1 MKVWGNVAHSSY
13 TIMSRIT
20 IKYVVVG
27 YGKRYAMLK
36 ETNHIYNN
44 NNNNK
49 FKIQREILITYSHYG
64 LQ

>member
-44 NNNNK
+44 NNNK
-49 FKIQREILITYSHYG
+49 LKIQREILITYSHYG